1 MSATLQ
7 QIWRYPVKSLDGQ
20 TLSEVSLTAG
30 CLLPQDRR
38 FAISYGSR
46 NQVSDGRWASKNSFF
61 NLMRD
66 EKLAQ
71 LRITF
76 DAASGVMAILR
87 GGKQVA
93 QGNATEPLGRM
104 LLEQF
109 LTAYLAESGRGPV
122 KLQERQEHGF
132 TDVEE
137 PVISLVN
144 LSSVADLERVLGKP
158 ADPRRF
164 RANLLLDGLRAW
176 EERSW
181 LGKRV
186 RIGETEFR
194 VVKSIGRCAATEV
207 NPDSGQRDLMVLKGL
222 TRGFSHSEMGI
233 YAQVI
238 RGGRLA
244 TGDTVER
251 LP

>member
-1 MSATLQ
+1 MNATLE

-20 TLSEVSLTAG
+20 ALQEVSVAAD
-30 CLLPQDRR
+30 CLLPHDRR

-46 NQVSDGRWASKNSFF
+46 NQVIDGRWASKNSFF

-71 LRITF
+71 LRVTF
-76 DAASGVMAILR
+76 DVDSGVMSILR
-87 GGKQVA
+87 GGRRVA
-93 QGNATEPLGRM
+93 QGNVTEPLGRM
-104 LLEQF
+104 ILEQF

-122 KLQERQEHGF
+122 KLQERHEHGF

-137 PVISLVN
+137 PVVSLVN
-144 LSSVADLERVLGKP
+144 LASISDLERVLGQP

-164 RANLLLDGLRAW
+164 RANLLIAGLAAW

-181 LGKRV
+181 LGKRL
-186 RIGETEFR
+186 RIGDVEVHVMTP
-194 VVKSIGRCAATEV
+194 IGRCAATEV
-207 NPDSGQRDLMVLKGL
+207 NPESGRRDLMVLKGL
-222 TRGFSHSEMGI
+222 ARGFSHSEMGV
-233 YAQVI
+233 YARII
-238 RGGRLA
+238 RGGKLGV
-244 TGDTVER
+244 GDTVER